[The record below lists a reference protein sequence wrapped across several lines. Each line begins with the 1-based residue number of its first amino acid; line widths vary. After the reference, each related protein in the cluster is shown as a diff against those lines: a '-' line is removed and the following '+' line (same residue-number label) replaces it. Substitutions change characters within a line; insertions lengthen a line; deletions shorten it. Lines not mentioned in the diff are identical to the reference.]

1 MRNSESCRM
10 LHRCIG
16 LIPMSVAVSLAMFL
30 ALASLTSGCSRPE
43 PHNPAAHGR
52 DRALFL
58 SRHGDQL
65 TPYQASLIRKL
76 PLSSRQEQ
84 QGQMLGILQGAGA
97 ASANGSSRRSVLG
110 LQGQAFRAKKGVRVI
125 DLGPVD
131 GAKPR
136 PGGDPDPSGSG
147 EREPKTDSGED
158 DSL

>member
-1 MRNSESCRM
+1 
-10 LHRCIG
+10 
-16 LIPMSVAVSLAMFL
+16 MSVAVSLMAAPL
-30 ALASLTSGCSRPE
+30 SSGCSRPE
-43 PHNPAAHGR
+43 PYDPAAQGR

-84 QGQMLGILQGAGA
+84 QGRMLGILQGAGA
-97 ASANGSSRRSVLG
+97 ASASGSSRRSVLG

-147 EREPKTDSGED
+147 ERDPPIPERMIPYDS
-158 DSL
+158 